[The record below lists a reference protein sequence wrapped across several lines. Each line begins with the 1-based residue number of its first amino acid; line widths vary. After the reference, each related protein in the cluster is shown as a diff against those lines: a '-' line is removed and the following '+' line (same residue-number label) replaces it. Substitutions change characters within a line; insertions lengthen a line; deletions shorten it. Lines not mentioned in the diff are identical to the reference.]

1 MITRRRLVTGAAY
14 LSTAAGGAAL
24 GYAGR
29 GQIGAAVDLL
39 ASDDG
44 IPPPGSALVGAEFMR
59 GETER
64 VADMLLSRS
73 EARWI
78 RAHHGD
84 VTDPFEILA
93 LLARD

>member
-24 GYAGR
+24 GYTGR

-39 ASDDG
+39 ASDG